1 MNVKAHF
8 FCLDVPSSIHHM
20 AADNDMMLTIFQRQI
35 MQVSLGL

>member
-1 MNVKAHF
+1 MLKLIF

-20 AADNDMMLTIFQRQI
+20 AADDDMMLTIFQRQI